1 MGNGFARKRLC
12 LYLKNPLR
20 QLQGFIMIP
29 PPFRDRP
36 VWLKGRGYLH
46 ITPKIDILK
55 RYTEVFT
62 KMMDESYVARHGFF
76 PLIHSVIKERKYKK
90 LPYDRTLRAHSYTI
104 KGRIKKSAKLRPL
117 HYSTHID
124 AMIFGYYA
132 HLLLTLYEDEL
143 GKIDGLSSCITAYR
157 KILINEGEEEDD
169 DTGKGT
175 MHFAYEAFEE
185 IKKRSKESCV
195 VLMYDI
201 KSFFSELNHEKLKK
215 AWSKLIGV
223 EKLNAAHF
231 NVFKAATKFRYILR
245 DDLRT
250 HKKSTGRRSGFD
262 ERKLANIRKTTGTE
276 AFFESIADFKG
287 AIESKKIQV
296 YKHPFMKSGR
306 PVGIPQGLP
315 ISAVLANLYLL
326 EFDKQILKKIV
337 NKMGGF
343 YRRYSDDILI
353 ICKPNEIDDID
364 RIVKTAIKD
373 RDVIISDE
381 KTETYL
387 FKNFQIS
394 PRKRK
399 ITSILLSEKS
409 SHIGKPLTYLGFEF
423 YGDKMLIKSANISKF
438 YRRLIY
444 SVKRKSLRATKISSS
459 TSATPFIFRGQ
470 LTKRYSAINLDKEK
484 KNIEKEKKKT
494 IRTKSLVKN
503 PDGTYSYEFEE
514 KPRKYNSNYFSYV
527 RKAVEIM
534 NQPEINHQ
542 LRNHKKILN
551 QAVFRHFGKQK

>member
-1 MGNGFARKRLC
+1 MGNGFTRKRLC
-12 LYLKNPLR
+12 LYLKNPLH
-20 QLQGFIMIP
+20 QLQGFIMI

-62 KMMDESYVARHGFF
+62 KMNDESYIARHGFF
-76 PLIHSVIKERKYKK
+76 PLIHSIIKERKYKK
-90 LPYDRTLRAHSYTI
+90 LPYDKKLRAHSFTD
-104 KGRIKKSAKLRPL
+104 KGKIKKTAKLRPL

-132 HLLLTLYEDEL
+132 HLLLNLYEEEL
-143 GKIDGLSSCITAYR
+143 DKIDGLSDCITAYR
-157 KILINEGEEEDD
+157 KILINEGEEDD

-201 KSFFSELNHEKLKK
+201 KSFFSELNHEKLKE

-223 EKLNAAHF
+223 EKLNPAHF

-250 HKKSTGRRSGFD
+250 YKKGVGRRSGFD
-262 ERKLANIRKTTGTE
+262 ERKLAHIRKTTGTE
-276 AFFESIADFKG
+276 AFFESISDFKD
-287 AIESKKIQV
+287 AIERKKIQV
-296 YKHPFMKSGR
+296 YKHPFVKKGK

-326 EFDKQILKKIV
+326 EFDKEIFDRIV
-337 NKMGGF
+337 HKMGGF

-353 ICKPNEIDDID
+353 ICKPNEIDEID
-364 RIVKTAIKD
+364 EIVKIAIKD

-394 PRKRK
+394 AKKRK

-423 YGDKMLIKSANISKF
+423 YGDKILIKSANLSKF

-444 SVKRKSLRATKISSS
+444 SVKRKSIRATKISAS
-459 TSATPFIFRGQ
+459 TSAPPFIFRGQ
-470 LTKRYSAINLDKEK
+470 ITKRYSAINLDKDK
-484 KNIEKEKKKT
+484 KDIEKEKKNT
-494 IRTKSLVKN
+494 IRTKKLIKS
-503 PDGTYSYEFEE
+503 PDGTYSYEFDE
-514 KPRKYNSNYFSYV
+514 KTRKYNSNYFSYV
-527 RKAVEIM
+527 RKSAEIM
-534 NQPEINHQ
+534 KQPEIEHQ
-542 LRNHKKILN
+542 LRKHKKILN
-551 QAVFRHFGKQK
+551 QAISRHFG